1 MPKRSLRSGLFSS
14 FGCSY
19 KTAHSR
25 YAELG
30 LLDSE
35 MTSLLRLQLFLD
47 TSAFLQRSKSSQLQH
62 AHAYPHP
69 SQEAAQASV
78 HAIHACALVCFL
90 LSVQHNQSSLAFSEF
105 CSRKHSLHKIC
116 NESQEERRL
125 LL

>member
-1 MPKRSLRSGLFSS
+1 MPKRSLRSGLFGS
-14 FGCSY
+14 FGCLH

-35 MTSLLRLQLFLD
+35 MTSLLNVQLFLN

-69 SQEAAQASV
+69 FQEAAQASV
-78 HAIHACALVCFL
+78 HAIHACTVVCFL
-90 LSVQHNQSSLAFSEF
+90 LPVQHNRSNLAFSEF
-105 CSRKHSLHKIC
+105 CSRKHFLHKIC